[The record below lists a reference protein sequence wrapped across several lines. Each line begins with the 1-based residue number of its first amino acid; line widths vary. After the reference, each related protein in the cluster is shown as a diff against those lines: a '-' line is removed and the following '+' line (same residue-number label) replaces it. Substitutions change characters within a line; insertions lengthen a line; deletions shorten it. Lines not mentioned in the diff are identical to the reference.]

1 MYRQSWDTVN
11 RPKYR
16 GLAWSESQSEALR
29 LIAEGYSHEDEDSR
43 HNSSRF
49 LYIKGRPGSGK
60 SAVLLEAAIRACA
73 SIRVLI
79 VCPTGVLVHSFKA
92 RLPEVEGIENISV
105 DTIHGVLNY
114 KRPGADSKVQWA
126 PPSALRRIDLILCDE
141 GSQYEDQEW
150 DRLFQVVKEQPHSP
164 FVGIVADFQ
173 QLQPLVSGGHC
184 QQFCNRMPHVDLET
198 VYRTSDERQLL
209 FLSRIRDKQPT
220 RQMLMEYFEDRY
232 WPKLESLTACVAR
245 GMEIGK
251 QRKQHFHWLCI
262 TNAGASQVC
271 LAALR
276 HIGVSEADLASG
288 YLCDPTTKS
297 ELRILARPGLLI
309 RLSRNFDKQRGFVN
323 GALAEVCE
331 SLRGNSIFIARLV
344 GSGNMVLVHPMEE
357 EGQIFLPCSYGYG
370 STIRR
375 SQGADLD
382 LGCIYFDQKM
392 PAGRGYGYVAVSRF
406 KSRAGCF
413 LYGKMRRTDFLPV
426 GEVQTDEVLERDIES
441 QSSDEDD
448 GCGLEYAFSEG
459 DECISELGDE
469 DGDSGHQLVDFI

>member
-1 MYRQSWDTVN
+1 M
-11 RPKYR
+11 
-16 GLAWSESQSEALR
+16 
-29 LIAEGYSHEDEDSR
+29 
-43 HNSSRF
+43 
-49 LYIKGRPGSGK
+49 
-60 SAVLLEAAIRACA
+60 LLEAAIRACA
-73 SIRVLI
+73 SIQVLI

-141 GSQYEDQEW
+141 GSQYEDKEW

-164 FVGIVADFQ
+164 FVCIVADFQ
-173 QLQPLVSGGHC
+173 QLQPLVCGGHC
-184 QQFCNRMPHVDLET
+184 QQFCNRMHHVDLET
-198 VYRTSDERQLL
+198 VYRSSDERQLL

-220 RQMLMEYFEDRY
+220 RQMLIEYFEDRH
-232 WPKLESLTACVAR
+232 WPKQESLNACVAR

-251 QRKQHFHWLCI
+251 QRNQHFHWLCT
-262 TNAGASQVC
+262 TNQGASQVC
-271 LAALR
+271 LAALC
-276 HIGVSEADLASG
+276 HIGVTEADLASG

-331 SLRGNSIFIARLV
+331 SLHGNRCFTARLM

-357 EGQIFLPCSYGYG
+357 EGQIFLPCCYGYG

-382 LGCIYFDQKM
+382 LGCIFFDQKM
-392 PAGRGYGYVAVSRF
+392 PAGRGYGYVAASRF

-426 GEVQTDEVLERDIES
+426 GEDQSDEVLVRDVQS
-441 QSSDEDD
+441 QSSSEDDVCGFASGSDSDEDCVSLD
-448 GCGLEYAFSEG
+448 GH
-459 DECISELGDE
+459 DT
-469 DGDSGHQLVDFI
+469 GHNLLDFI